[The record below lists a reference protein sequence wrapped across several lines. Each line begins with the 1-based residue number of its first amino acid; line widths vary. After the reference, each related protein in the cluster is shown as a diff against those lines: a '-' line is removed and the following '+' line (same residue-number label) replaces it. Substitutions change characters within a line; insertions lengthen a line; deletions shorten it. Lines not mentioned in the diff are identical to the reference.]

1 MKDPKIWLNNIK
13 GSLNGARQDIP
24 QAQQFV
30 NSISIV
36 RKKLHL
42 VQIIFNFVH
51 MLQEID
57 ATDQKCSRAT
67 RGKIYQLRQELFSP
81 LWSTIG
87 IGIAICPQCKRPV
100 FLYSPPITDNYVM
113 ENPDSGAIS
122 QLNSGA
128 ANPLLLYD
136 SPPSIWEASLSI
148 QVIIISGQNYDFA
161 TFLGKL
167 LHWNQGIDVVSLDLL
182 KTW

>member
-1 MKDPKIWLNNIK
+1 MHGNYVWKILKFHRITSK
-13 GSLNGARQDIP
+13 ALLMVHGKIFHKP
-24 QAQQFV
+24 QQFV
-30 NSISIV
+30 NSTSIV
-36 RKKLHL
+36 RKMPKLHL
-42 VQIIFNFVH
+42 VQIIFNFVP

-100 FLYSPPITDNYVM
+100 FLYSPPITNNYVM
-113 ENPDSGAIS
+113 ENPDSGDCTIS
-122 QLNSGA
+122 KLNSGA

-136 SPPSIWEASLSI
+136 SPPPLWEASLSI
-148 QVIIISGQNYDFA
+148 QVIIISSHISDF
-161 TFLGKL
+161 T
-167 LHWNQGIDVVSLDLL
+167 
-182 KTW
+182 T

>member
-1 MKDPKIWLNNIK
+1 MVHGKIFHK
-13 GSLNGARQDIP
+13 P
-24 QAQQFV
+24 QQFV
-30 NSISIV
+30 NSTSIV
-36 RKKLHL
+36 RKMPKLHL
-42 VQIIFNFVH
+42 VFNFVP

-100 FLYSPPITDNYVM
+100 FLNLPPITNNYVM
-113 ENPDSGAIS
+113 ENPDSGDCTIS

-136 SPPSIWEASLSI
+136 SPPPLWEASLSI
-148 QVIIISGQNYDFA
+148 QVIIISGHNSDCT

-167 LHWNQGIDVVSLDLL
+167 LHWNQGCLFRSFESLIDFQMR
-182 KTW
+182 